1 MLTKMKK
8 RSALLVTLA
17 VVCATVVVAPQ
28 TASAQSKVPNAGTAL
43 VPHTAPNETT
53 AMTACPGSS
62 APAAGFSDTT
72 ATDVD
77 CIKMF
82 GITQGTSATTYE
94 PAASIPRWQMALFIH
109 RMFVPTGLA
118 AAGTTA
124 VPAFTDTADLSAE
137 IQAAITA
144 LASHG
149 ITVGTTATTFGPN
162 DNVTREQ
169 MALFLYRFGK
179 KIKPFDTVTDTTGIF
194 DNAGADIASLSYNF
208 TDIAGA
214 TFEGM
219 EAIIAMYNIGATAE
233 ACTATTIAANPA
245 ACATTYRP
253 TADITRAEMATMIKA
268 VLDLSNARP
277 AGATIQTTTAVTA
290 TTEATAISYRNADFT
305 PAVNIIVDG
314 FQQVVND
321 TSATTQAASVPFNA
335 LSGLCNTSGGGVSGT
350 GTTCILDTGDKST
363 NSLGNAAGASQ
374 ALTANSTGKWWVWTG
389 AQGDQYING
398 TTSTGFLFEAPVTTA
413 AGSTYATTA
422 THALSNST
430 AVTNDVS
437 AFAGVTADDS
447 KMAYQGTSETITTT
461 LTGASAAAVVDGYT
475 VKYVDKVV
483 NYGTGTGNISTTFNT
498 TYAPSSGGVASLT
511 ITCAADPL
519 PLASNAKAAGGAA
532 AAEYWESHEVTITFA
547 TATGNGWPALG
558 SDPTDVGLM
567 NNSTMNVVCD
577 DEVRDYVGGTNGEA
591 LSVNQNY
598 ASVSTAGTLATVTA
612 TAYDQ
617 YGDGIAGVEASFTS
631 VTKSN
636 TALTAEAATGAIARG
651 TLFTGSDGTAS
662 LSAVVCDSASVV
674 TSGSVA
680 FAIADPGGNAN
691 EMDTVA
697 IATPTNL
704 VEGTTIY
711 CAKAGTDTQTLLSA
725 NMDVPVA
732 NEQFTIAFT
741 EDGAGAADPKT
752 GGKFF
757 VTIGDATTCGA
768 TFTTAAIDGDAT
780 AAQIK
785 AAIELLSCVTTVTDT
800 AASTTWTTVVV
811 DHLANSGDW
820 PNASVAEG
828 TGGQAIVKHGGTE
841 AMSVA
846 VTTGTP
852 GAYGTTFDFVD
863 NNTADDSIVTV
874 RTVKERT
881 AAGVA
886 VVTTS
891 YDRWVYDST
900 DVFEVQGTPG
910 TPGATEAQ
918 FETEMGTKTAQS
930 DSMMITYRTG
940 ALTTGISAFLI
951 VD

>member
-17 VVCATVVVAPQ
+17 VLCASVAVAPQ
-28 TASAQSKVPNAGTAL
+28 MASAQSKVPNAGTATD
-43 VPHTAPNETT
+43 PHTAPNETT

-118 AAGTTA
+118 AAGTTT

-179 KIKPFDTVTDTTGIF
+179 KIKPFDTATDVTGIF
-194 DNAGADIASLSYNF
+194 DNAAADIASGSYNF
-208 TDIAGA
+208 SDIAGA

-253 TADITRAEMATMIKA
+253 NADITRAEMATMIKA

-305 PAVNIIVDG
+305 PAVNTIVDG
-314 FQQVVND
+314 FQHVVND
-321 TSATTQAASVPFNA
+321 TSATTQAASVPFNV
-335 LSGLCNTSGGGVSGT
+335 LSGLCNTGAGGVAGT
-350 GTTCILDTGDKST
+350 GTTCVLDTADKAT
-363 NSLGNAAGASQ
+363 NSLGNVAGASQ

-398 TTSTGFLFEAPVTTA
+398 TTSTGFLFEAVVTTA

-422 THALSNST
+422 THALSNTNAVAINLSAGPVT
-430 AVTNDVS
+430 ANDS
-437 AFAGVTADDS
+437 AMAFA
-447 KMAYQGTSETITTT
+447 GTSETITTT
-461 LTGASAAAVVDGYT
+461 LTGASSAAVVDGYT
-475 VKYVDKVV
+475 VKYVDKVI
-483 NYGTGTGNISTTFNT
+483 NYGSGTGNISTTFNT
-498 TYAPSSGGVASLT
+498 SYVPTSGGVASYT
-511 ITCAADPL
+511 ITCAADPV
-519 PLASNAKAAGGAA
+519 PLASNAKAAVGAA

-558 SDPTDVGLM
+558 SDPTDAGLM
-567 NNSTMNVVCD
+567 NNSTMNVICD
-577 DEVRDYVGGTNGEA
+577 DEVRDYVGGTNAET

-598 ASVSTAGTLATVTA
+598 ASVSTAGTLATITA

-636 TALTAEAATGAIARG
+636 TALTAEATGGAAPRG

-662 LSAVVCDSASVV
+662 LSAVVCDSASVI

-680 FAIADPGGNAN
+680 FAIADPGANAN

-711 CAKAGTDTQTLLSA
+711 CAKTGTDTMSETA
-725 NMDVPVA
+725 MNMDVPTS
-732 NEQFTIAFT
+732 NETFTIAFT

-752 GGKFF
+752 GGKFT
-757 VTIGDATTCGA
+757 VTIGDATSCGA
-768 TFTTAAIDGDAT
+768 TFTTGEIDGDAT
-780 AAQIK
+780 SADIVT
-785 AAIELLSCVTTVTDT
+785 AIEALTCVTDVTVT
-800 AASTTWTTVVV
+800 AAGTTWTSVVV
-811 DHLANSGDW
+811 AHLANTGNW
-820 PNASVAEG
+820 PDAVVTEG
-828 TGGQAIVKHGGTE
+828 TGGKALVKHGGGDE
-841 AMSVA
+841 AMSLA
-846 VTTGTP
+846 VTSSQGT
-852 GAYGTTFDFVD
+852 YGTTFDFVD
-863 NNTADDSIVTV
+863 NNTADDSITTV

-881 AAGVA
+881 AAGAA

-891 YDRWVYDST
+891 YDKWVYDST
-900 DVFEVQGTPG
+900 DVFEIQGTPG

-918 FETEMGTKTAQS
+918 FETEMATKTAQS
-930 DSMMITYRTG
+930 DSMAITYRTG

>member
-1 MLTKMKK
+1 
-8 RSALLVTLA
+8 
-17 VVCATVVVAPQ
+17 
-28 TASAQSKVPNAGTAL
+28 
-43 VPHTAPNETT
+43 
-53 AMTACPGSS
+53 
-62 APAAGFSDTT
+62 
-72 ATDVD
+72 
-77 CIKMF
+77 
-82 GITQGTSATTYE
+82 
-94 PAASIPRWQMALFIH
+94 
-109 RMFVPTGLA
+109 
-118 AAGTTA
+118 
-124 VPAFTDTADLSAE
+124 
-137 IQAAITA
+137 
-144 LASHG
+144 
-149 ITVGTTATTFGPN
+149 
-162 DNVTREQ
+162 
-169 MALFLYRFGK
+169 
-179 KIKPFDTVTDTTGIF
+179 
-194 DNAGADIASLSYNF
+194 
-208 TDIAGA
+208 
-214 TFEGM
+214 
-219 EAIIAMYNIGATAE
+219 
-233 ACTATTIAANPA
+233 
-245 ACATTYRP
+245 
-253 TADITRAEMATMIKA
+253 
-268 VLDLSNARP
+268 
-277 AGATIQTTTAVTA
+277 
-290 TTEATAISYRNADFT
+290 
-305 PAVNIIVDG
+305 
-314 FQQVVND
+314 
-321 TSATTQAASVPFNA
+321 
-335 LSGLCNTSGGGVSGT
+335 
-350 GTTCILDTGDKST
+350 
-363 NSLGNAAGASQ
+363 
-374 ALTANSTGKWWVWTG
+374 
-389 AQGDQYING
+389 
-398 TTSTGFLFEAPVTTA
+398 
-413 AGSTYATTA
+413 
-422 THALSNST
+422 
-430 AVTNDVS
+430 
-437 AFAGVTADDS
+437 
-447 KMAYQGTSETITTT
+447 
-461 LTGASAAAVVDGYT
+461 
-475 VKYVDKVV
+475 
-483 NYGTGTGNISTTFNT
+483 
-498 TYAPSSGGVASLT
+498 
-511 ITCAADPL
+511 
-519 PLASNAKAAGGAA
+519 
-532 AAEYWESHEVTITFA
+532 VTITFA

-558 SDPTDVGLM
+558 SDPTDAGLM

-636 TALTAEAATGAIARG
+636 TALTAEATAVAAARG

-680 FAIADPGGNAN
+680 FAIADPGANAN

-711 CAKAGTDTQTLLSA
+711 CAKTGTDTQTLLSA

-785 AAIELLSCVTTVTDT
+785 AAIELLTCVTTVTVT
-800 AASTTWTTVVV
+800 AASTTWTSVVV
-811 DHLANSGDW
+811 AHVANSGDW

-918 FETEMGTKTAQS
+918 FETEMATKTAQS

>member
-17 VVCATVVVAPQ
+17 VLCASVAVVPQ
-28 TASAQSKVPNAGTAL
+28 MASAQASKVPNAGTATDA
-43 VPHTAPNETT
+43 HTAPNETT

-82 GITQGTSATTYE
+82 GITQGTSATTYGPDE
-94 PAASIPRWQMALFIH
+94 SIPRWQMALFLH

-118 AAGTTA
+118 AAGTTT

-144 LASHG
+144 IASHG
-149 ITVGTTATTFGPN
+149 ITVGTSATTFGPN

-179 KIKPFDTVTDTTGIF
+179 KIKPYDTATDVTGIF
-194 DNAGADIASLSYNF
+194 DDAAADIASGSYNF
-208 TDIAGA
+208 SDIAGA

-219 EAIIAMYNIGATAE
+219 EAIIAMYNIGATGE
-233 ACTATTIAANPA
+233 TCTALTIAANPA

-290 TTEATAISYRNADFT
+290 TSEATSISYRNADFT
-305 PAVNIIVDG
+305 VAANIIIDE
-314 FQQVVND
+314 FRQVVND

-335 LSGLCNTSGGGVSGT
+335 LSGLCSSGAGGVAGT
-350 GTTCILDTGDKST
+350 GTLCTMDTGDKST
-363 NSLGNAAGASQ
+363 NSLGNVAGTAQ
-374 ALTANSTGKWWVWTG
+374 TLTANSTGKWWVWTG
-389 AQGDQYING
+389 DQGAQYING
-398 TTSTGFLFEAPVTTA
+398 TTSTGFLFEAAVTTA
-413 AGSTYATTA
+413 AGSTFATTA
-422 THALSNST
+422 THALSNT
-430 AVTNDVS
+430 NAVANNVS
-437 AFAGVTADDS
+437 AFAGVTANDS

-498 TYAPSSGGVASLT
+498 SYVPSSGGVASYT

-532 AAEYWESHEVTITFA
+532 AAEYWESHEVTITFQ
-547 TATGNGWPALG
+547 TATGNGWPTGGA
-558 SDPTDVGLM
+558 DPTDAGFM
-567 NNSTMNVVCD
+567 NNNTMNVICD
-577 DEVRDYVGGTNGEA
+577 DEVRDYVGGTNGEGLA
-591 LSVNQNY
+591 VNQNY
-598 ASVSTAGTLATVTA
+598 ATVSTAGTLATITA

-617 YGDGIAGVEASFTS
+617 YGDGIAGVEATFRS
-631 VTKSN
+631 VTKTN
-636 TALTAEAATGAIARG
+636 AALTAEATGAAAARG

-662 LSAVVCDSASVV
+662 LSAVVCDAASVGL
-674 TSGSVA
+674 SGTVA
-680 FAIADPGGNAN
+680 WEINDPGANAN

-697 IATPTNL
+697 SSTAAAGV
-704 VEGTTIY
+704 VEGTTIT
-711 CAKAGTDTQTLLSA
+711 CAKAGTDTMTLTSM
-725 NMDVPVA
+725 NMDVTVA
-732 NEQFTIAFT
+732 NEIQTITTSNTDDTGDFTCT
-741 EDGAGAADPKT
+741 YDGQ
-752 GGKFF
+752 
-757 VTIGDATTCGA
+757 
-768 TFTTAAIDGDAT
+768 TTAAQAAAETAGNLQADLRALNNLGD
-780 AAQIK
+780 
-785 AAIELLSCVTTVTDT
+785 VTVALVGEVYTVT
-800 AASTTWTTVVV
+800 
-811 DHLANSGDW
+811 HQANTGAHGEIVCTGD
-820 PNASVAEG
+820 NA
-828 TGGQAIVKHGGTE
+828 GGTNLTDGG
-841 AMSVA
+841 AD
-846 VTTGTP
+846 TTFAHATTTD

-863 NNTADDSIVTV
+863 NNTADDSLITV

-881 AAGVA
+881 AAGAA

-900 DVFEVQGTPG
+900 DVFEIQGTPG
-910 TPGATEAQ
+910 IPGATEAQ
-918 FETEMGTKTAQS
+918 WETELATKTNAS
-930 DSMMITYRTG
+930 SSMMITYRTG
-940 ALTTGISAFLI
+940 ALTTGISAMTI
-951 VD
+951 VDAAGG